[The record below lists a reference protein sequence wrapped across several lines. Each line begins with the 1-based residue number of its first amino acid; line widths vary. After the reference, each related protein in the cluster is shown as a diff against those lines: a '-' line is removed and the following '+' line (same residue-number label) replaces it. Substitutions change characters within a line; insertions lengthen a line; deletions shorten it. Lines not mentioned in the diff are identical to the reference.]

1 MKVILLKGL
10 PGAGKSTRAKEI
22 CKDKTFVRVNKDLLR
37 EMLHFGV
44 WSYKNEK
51 IINKTEQLLAQSLLE
66 QGKNVV
72 VDDCNFTHIEKWK
85 EFLKYH
91 PVHVEV
97 EEINTPIE
105 ECVTRDWARGAAGGR
120 TVGYSVIRGMAMY
133 TGQLDYKYVICDLD
147 GTLADNAWRAR
158 NLTESE
164 KATGKKDWH
173 AFHMGIPNDA
183 IREDVW
189 NQVKSHLGEDTKLI
203 LVSARNEQYR
213 GLTVDWLK
221 KMGVDHYALFMR
233 EDADKRPDT
242 MVKRDIL
249 NMYFKDKSRI
259 VAVFDDRPSVIRM
272 WQEEG
277 LHVIDVGD
285 GIEF

>member
-1 MKVILLKGL
+1 M
-10 PGAGKSTRAKEI
+10 
-22 CKDKTFVRVNKDLLR
+22 RVNKDLLR
-37 EMLHFGV
+37 DMLHFGV
-44 WSYKNEK
+44 WSYKSEK
-51 IINKTEQLLAQSLLE
+51 LVNKTEQMLAQSLLE

-72 VDDCNFTHIEKWK
+72 VDDCNFLHIEKWK

-91 PVHVEV
+91 NVHIEV
-97 EEINTPIE
+97 EEINTSVE
-105 ECVTRDWARGAAGGR
+105 DCVLRDAERGRQGGR

-133 TGQLDYKYVICDLD
+133 TGLVDGEYIISDLD

-158 NLTESE
+158 QLDISE
-164 KATGKKDWH
+164 GQTGKKDWH
-173 AFHMGIPNDA
+173 AFHMGIPQDELRA
-183 IREDVW
+183 DVW
-189 NQVKSHLGEDTKLI
+189 ERIQAMQAEFPDAKLI

-213 GLTVDWLK
+213 QITVDWLK
-221 KMGVDHYALFMR
+221 EKNIDHYALFMR

-249 NMYFKDKSRI
+249 NRYFKDKSRI
-259 VAVFDDRPSVIRM
+259 LGVFDDRPSVIRM

-277 LHVIDVGD
+277 LNVIDVGD